1 MTCGILMTD
10 KGIYM
15 ISYTIRQ
22 GRAEDAAALASVEAE
37 CFPAAEAA
45 TAEEIGE
52 RLSVYPTH
60 FSFTGTGSWQDL
72 LTVWSLMKRIFGMKC
87 MKRHPSTT
95 RKGPGR

>member
-1 MTCGILMTD
+1 
-10 KGIYM
+10 M
-15 ISYTIRQ
+15 ITYTIRQ

-60 FSFTGTGSWQDL
+60 FL
-72 LTVWSLMKRIFGMKC
+72 LLYRDGKLAGFMKRIFGMKC

>member
-1 MTCGILMTD
+1 
-10 KGIYM
+10 M

-60 FSFTGTGSWQDL
+60 FL
-72 LTVWSLMKRIFGMKC
+72 LLYRDGKLAGFIDGMATDERIFGMKC
-87 MKRHPSTT
+87 MKRHPSTMK
-95 RKGPGR
+95 KGPGR